1 MRCTKFWNDSFAAL
15 VGNANQTSDCDEE
28 SSVTVQRWT
37 GELIIRVA
45 SVMAVMIFTL
55 IGNFLLI
62 ALLTYKKSRRR
73 KRVNIFIINLAI
85 GDLAVAFIT
94 MSTEI
99 IFLAFNEWVLGPFLC
114 KFAVYLQ
121 CVTLSSATFLLTGMS
136 VDRYQVIVKPMQSL
150 AKRPKIWTKVVSAWV
165 LAFLFALPQLAIF
178 VEENQIKNGKSV
190 KMCLSHGYTAQ
201 WQRKVYFS
209 FLMTYVLVVPSMVML
224 FCYYKIAKVVWARA
238 SSHQHS
244 IEGPYEELKASPRVS
259 VRTNLVSASKQK
271 VIKMTLTVIV
281 GFLVCLTPYF
291 IISFLRIYSDYKLKL
306 EYALSVSEIIFMVH
320 SALNP
325 VLYGI
330 FALRWEH
337 IKSFHSRFKYRKSIR
352 DEIAKQRAADRKRF
366 YKLQFGLTIFKRR
379 ELYHDTSFII
389 ANHPATKDNK
399 LQTKATSHTIKNNFT
414 DRRMVN
420 HEDAGNLIEHDDS
433 IDFTGL
439 SSKTSRNGGFRLDV
453 GSPV

>member
-1 MRCTKFWNDSFAAL
+1 MECPKTWNDSLSIVL
-15 VGNANQTSDCDEE
+15 VSLNQTYECAQNENE
-28 SSVTVQRWT
+28 TAEKWT
-37 GELIIRVA
+37 AEVIVRVA

-62 ALLTYKKSRRR
+62 ALLTYKPSRRK
-73 KRVNIFIINLAI
+73 KRVNIFIINLAV

-99 IFLAFNEWVLGPFLC
+99 VFIAFNEWVLGPFLC

-178 VEENQIKNGKSV
+178 VEEIHIKNGKSV
-190 KMCLSHGYTAQ
+190 KMCWSHGYTAQ
-201 WQRKVYFS
+201 WQRKVYFF
-209 FLMTYVLVVPSMVML
+209 FLMTYVLIVPSIVML
-224 FCYYKIAKVVWARA
+224 YCYYKIAQVVWARA
-238 SSHQHS
+238 SSHQRSHDDFDGNCHAKS
-244 IEGPYEELKASPRVS
+244 SPRVS
-259 VRTNLVSASKQK
+259 VRVSLVSASKQK

-306 EYALSVSEIIFMVH
+306 NDALSVSEIIFMVH

-337 IKSFHSRFKYRKSIR
+337 VKRLRSRIKYRKSIR
-352 DEIAKQRAADRKRF
+352 NEIARQRTVDKRRF
-366 YKLQFGLTIFKRR
+366 YKLQCGLKIFKGRS
-379 ELYHDTSFII
+379 LFHDTNFII
-389 ANHPATKDNK
+389 ANHGILEENELRTRDTNRF
-399 LQTKATSHTIKNNFT
+399 IKYSLSLP
-414 DRRMVN
+414 D
-420 HEDAGNLIEHDDS
+420 EQKAGNRFSRLSSDGCESLSSSVPEHDCDK
-433 IDFTGL
+433 D
-439 SSKTSRNGGFRLDV
+439 TSL
-453 GSPV
+453 

>member
-1 MRCTKFWNDSFAAL
+1 MKCPGIWNDSL
-15 VGNANQTSDCDEE
+15 VLVRSNFTTECSDNSTE
-28 SSVTVQRWT
+28 TVEKWT
-37 GELIIRVA
+37 AEVIIRVA
-45 SVMAVMIFTL
+45 SVMAVMVFTL

-99 IFLAFNEWVLGPFLC
+99 VFIAFNEWVLGPFLC

-136 VDRYQVIVKPMQSL
+136 VDRYQVIVRPMQSL
-150 AKRPKIWTKVVSAWV
+150 ARRPKILTKVVCAWFF
-165 LAFLFALPQLAIF
+165 AFLFALPQLAIF
-178 VEENQIKNGKSV
+178 VEEIQIKNGKPV
-190 KMCLSHGYTAQ
+190 KMCWSHGYTAP

-209 FLMTYVLVVPSMVML
+209 FLMTYVLIVPSIVML
-224 FCYYKIAKVVWARA
+224 YCYYKIAKVVWARA
-238 SSHQHS
+238 STHQRLHHS
-244 IEGPYEELKASPRVS
+244 DTDERTRLKSPPRVS
-259 VRTNLVSASKQK
+259 IRTSLVSASKQK

-306 EYALSVSEIIFMVH
+306 DYALSIAEIIFMVH

-337 IKSFHSRFKYRKSIR
+337 IKQFHRRVKDRKSIQN
-352 DEIAKQRAADRKRF
+352 EIDKQRAADKRRF
-366 YKLQFGLTIFKRR
+366 YKLQFGIRIFKRR
-379 ELYHDTSFII
+379 NLYRDTSFII
-389 ANHPATKDNK
+389 ANHAVTKEKDLQKQEASHLIQHDLSTHDEQIVDNGCYR
-399 LQTKATSHTIKNNFT
+399 N
-414 DRRMVN
+414 
-420 HEDAGNLIEHDDS
+420 S
-433 IDFTGL
+433 IDTCVFFHAQTNI
-439 SSKTSRNGGFRLDV
+439 SNISDQETSL
-453 GSPV
+453 